1 MQGSSPIRPATFA
14 AARGL
19 AERRAT
25 LVEHALGAWAPAGV
39 LCRFYET
46 PGPEHHATCVRCGA
60 SAVAKPDHAAAGSA
74 VTLSC
79 AYVQLMRRLA
89 RSRET
94 PRHPAP

>member
-1 MQGSSPIRPATFA
+1 MQGSSPIHPATFG

-25 LVEHALGAWAPAGV
+25 LVGHALSAWTPAGV

-46 PGPEHHATCVRCGA
+46 PGPEHQATCVRCGA
-60 SAVAKPDHAAAGSA
+60 GAVAKPNHAAAGSA

-89 RSRET
+89 RSRER
-94 PRHPAP
+94 PRQRPP